1 MTALLGGL
9 KYSWLDMQKTRK
21 DRKSHRLS
29 VKGRAMAIFAPM
41 VSKKPGIGA

>member
-21 DRKSHRLS
+21 IEKVTSSRDD
-29 VKGRAMAIFAPM
+29 
-41 VSKKPGIGA
+41 KKERVVEGERTVV